1 MYQNQQEYFN
11 LFKTTLAKLITND
24 YILLDLPYFTNVGDI
39 LIWQSTLDI
48 LETLPYKCLY
58 SCSKESY
65 IKPSLPADAIIIFM
79 GGGNFGD
86 LWKSHQVFRHRV
98 LTDFPNNRILQL
110 PQSVWFK
117 SKEDIKQDAAIF
129 SKHIGDITICLRE
142 QQSYDLIKSNYKSVN
157 VLLLPDLVLSFDVN
171 KYIKK
176 YNIHIQEKKETVF
189 IKRQDIEKKDNNSSL
204 YMTNVEIADW
214 PCMQKKTVPT
224 RVIEIIIRIIHLMH
238 LPANM
243 RKRLLDFCYKHILKD
258 IYLKVGIK
266 FIGQY
271 KNVYSTRL
279 HAAILSCLLGK
290 KTYLFDNSYGKCSGV
305 FYLWMKNYSNIK
317 MMQ

>member
-1 MYQNQQEYFN
+1 MQQNQQDYFN
-11 LFKTTLAKLITND
+11 LFKTTLARLITND
-24 YILLDLPYFTNVGDI
+24 YILLDLPYFANVGDI
-39 LIWQSTLDI
+39 LIWQSTIDI

-58 SCSKESY
+58 SCSKDSY
-65 IKPSLPADAIIIFM
+65 IKPSIPTDTIIIFM

-86 LWKSHQVFRHRV
+86 LWKSHQIFRYQV
-98 LTDFPNNRILQL
+98 LNDFPNNKIIQL
-110 PQSVWFK
+110 SQSVWFD
-117 SKEDIKQDAAIF
+117 SENNIKQDAAIF

-142 QQSYDLIKSNYKSVN
+142 QQSYDLIKSHYKSITA
-157 VLLLPDLVLSFDVN
+157 LLLPDLVLSFDVN

-176 YNIHIQEKKETVF
+176 HNIHIQEKKEAVF
-189 IKRQDIEKKDNNSSL
+189 IKRQDIEKKNNDNFL
-204 YMTNVEIADW
+204 YMKDVEIADW

-224 RVIEIIIRIIHLMH
+224 RVIEMIIRIIHFMH
-238 LPANM
+238 IPANM
-243 RKRLLDFCYKHILKD
+243 CKHILDFCYKHILKD

-279 HAAILSCLLGK
+279 HAAILGCLLEK

-305 FYLWMKNYSNIK
+305 FNLWMKNYSNIK